1 MGLRDIKNSSEPCE
15 SSQPLRILVR
25 HSVHGLSRFKNE
37 KLLSKAYTIY
47 PKLENQAYFG
57 CEVNTLSEIT
67 QQWIQL
73 LTRPNT
79 TLLQEEKDL
88 PMVLKEGQEPHIGFQ
103 PHQLLATLHSVFSA
117 VCRIVTGHYILHHD
131 PKTEAFITLLKAT
144 DSDKE
149 VHLQK
154 FNLHA
159 VYSTG
164 SVNTKNYTVPPWL
177 ALDTHVLTPFHL
189 KHCKIPATFP
199 MDNPT
204 KVLTKGEKRKIKEK
218 ARVKRKLEDLDK
230 PKEEDETEDYMEAI
244 KNTGTVR
251 RRRREML

>member
-79 TLLQEEKDL
+79 TLLQGRCTCRNSICMQCTQQDLSTPRTTLCLPGWPSTPMSSHRSISSTARSRPPFPWITVSPHKRRKAENKGESKSEEK
-88 PMVLKEGQEPHIGFQ
+88 I
-103 PHQLLATLHSVFSA
+103 
-117 VCRIVTGHYILHHD
+117 
-131 PKTEAFITLLKAT
+131 
-144 DSDKE
+144 
-149 VHLQK
+149 
-154 FNLHA
+154 
-159 VYSTG
+159 
-164 SVNTKNYTVPPWL
+164 
-177 ALDTHVLTPFHL
+177 
-189 KHCKIPATFP
+189 
-199 MDNPT
+199 
-204 KVLTKGEKRKIKEK
+204 
-218 ARVKRKLEDLDK
+218 
-230 PKEEDETEDYMEAI
+230 
-244 KNTGTVR
+244 R
-251 RRRREML
+251 RP

>member
-199 MDNPT
+199 MDNRPH
-204 KVLTKGEKRKIKEK
+204 KRRKAENKGESKSEEKI
-218 ARVKRKLEDLDK
+218 
-230 PKEEDETEDYMEAI
+230 
-244 KNTGTVR
+244 R
-251 RRRREML
+251 RP